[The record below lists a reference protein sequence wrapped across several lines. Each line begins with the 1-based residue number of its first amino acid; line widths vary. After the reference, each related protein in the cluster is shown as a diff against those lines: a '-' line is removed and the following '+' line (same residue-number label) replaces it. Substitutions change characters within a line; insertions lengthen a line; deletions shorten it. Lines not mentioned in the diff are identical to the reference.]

1 MCEIE
6 VWQPVPSTEYY
17 VYRCVCEFV
26 IIANR
31 DFRMLMAI
39 PECTLSLPLLQLL
52 SQQGFLQGLMAF
64 PKDTINE
71 EMVELLAAYQ
81 DMEDYTFA
89 TACKV
94 CGDVAGLLSWTRA
107 MVVFYGINKEVLPLK
122 VRQS

>member
-1 MCEIE
+1 M
-6 VWQPVPSTEYY
+6 
-17 VYRCVCEFV
+17 CVCEFV
-26 IIANR
+26 IIPNSGCHL
-31 DFRMLMAI
+31 LMAI

-122 VRQS
+122 VRQSLQ

>member
-1 MCEIE
+1 MS
-6 VWQPVPSTEYY
+6 VVPSS
-17 VYRCVCEFV
+17 VYCGSVV
-26 IIANR
+26 IEQYHSVKAAS
-31 DFRMLMAI
+31 FS
-39 PECTLSLPLLQLL
+39 PLQLL

-71 EMVELLAAYQ
+71 EMVELLAPYQ

-122 VRQS
+122 VKQTFAV